1 MGRHASPRSSRRVAE
16 PRTVPFRVVRPV
28 PPPATTPGR
37 GVLVAFTA
45 GAVIAAGESV
55 VAGVG
60 PDLPAPTFAAAL
72 APVAVV
78 GLDLPAGIGGD
89 QPLPVFAELDAGPA
103 ADVGNLVKAV
113 EIGQEIAR
121 RQALVDA
128 ALADGAPQA
137 SVVEDRAFVQP
148 VVGRVTSESGPRWG
162 RQHEGLDVANR
173 IGTPIYAV
181 AEGVVVESGPASG
194 FGLWVVVE
202 HADGTRSVYGHINRT
217 FVAVGDEVSAGEQ
230 IAEVGNRGFSTG
242 PHLHLEIVDESGEK
256 LDPSA
261 WLSERGIEY

>member
-1 MGRHASPRSSRRVAE
+1 MPLRVA
-16 PRTVPFRVVRPV
+16 RPV
-28 PPPATTPGR
+28 PPPATAPGR

-55 VAGVG
+55 VTRIG
-60 PDLPAPTFAAAL
+60 PELPAATLATAL
-72 APVAVV
+72 APVAVT
-78 GLDLPAGIGGD
+78 GLDLPTGIGGD
-89 QPLPVFAELDAGPA
+89 QPLLPIAAGLDAGSA

-113 EIGQEIAR
+113 EIGQELAR
-121 RQALVDA
+121 RQELLDA

-137 SVVEDRAFVQP
+137 SVLGDRTFVQP

-162 RQHEGLDVANR
+162 RRHEGLDVANR
-173 IGTPIYAV
+173 IGTPIFAV
-181 AEGVVVESGPASG
+181 SGGVVVESGPASG

-202 HADGTRSVYGHINRT
+202 HDDGTRSVYGHINRA
-217 FVAVGDEVSAGEQ
+217 FVDVGDEVSAGEQ